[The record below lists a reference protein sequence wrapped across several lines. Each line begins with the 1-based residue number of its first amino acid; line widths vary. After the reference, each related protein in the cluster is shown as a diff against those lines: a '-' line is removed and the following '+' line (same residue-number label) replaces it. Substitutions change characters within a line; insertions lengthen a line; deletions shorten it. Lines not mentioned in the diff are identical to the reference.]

1 LTNNHDAAKVINTSL
16 EVMRHFLLN
25 KNKKA
30 SFGFSGA
37 ASLEENENLET
48 KRFRIYRKIME
59 NLFSPTNFFHYQ
71 LPERNIYLLVNRL
84 NSDPKLLIETL
95 TEILRQH
102 YVF

>member
-1 LTNNHDAAKVINTSL
+1 LEEFDHDFYAVKFHLKSLSNSENRFRFLTNNHDAAKVINTSL

-48 KRFRIYRKIME
+48 KRFHIY
-59 NLFSPTNFFHYQ
+59 
-71 LPERNIYLLVNRL
+71 
-84 NSDPKLLIETL
+84 
-95 TEILRQH
+95 
-102 YVF
+102 